1 MFRGRYREALP
12 ALQRSIAVDEK
23 AGNKSLLGPQYVALA
38 ETYLALGQTTQ
49 AVDAARRATG
59 LSEHESVR
67 FPAALVLV
75 EAGRTAEAEKIAVA
89 MENTLQAHMTAY
101 AELVGAAIAVRE
113 ERYGK
118 AVELFRTSLKRRDT
132 WLGRFLLGKLYVKTG
147 RYIEAIAELDT
158 CLKRYGEA
166 ADVFFYDFSTAHYLP
181 PLYYYLARAQAALGV
196 ANAKENYE
204 RYLALRSDALPPDP
218 LVAEVRKRLG
228 N

>member
-1 MFRGRYREALP
+1 M
-12 ALQRSIAVDEK
+12 LQHSIALDEK
-23 AGNKSLLGPQYVALA
+23 AANTNLLGPQYVALA
-38 ETYLALGQTTQ
+38 ETYVALGQTTQ
-49 AVDAARRATG
+49 SVGAARKAAS

-75 EAGRTAEAEKIAVA
+75 EAGRNAEAEKIALS

-101 AELVGAAIAVRE
+101 AELVGAAIAMRE
-113 ERYGK
+113 ERHGR
-118 AVELFRTSLKRRDT
+118 AVELIRTSLKRRDT
-132 WLGRFLLGKLYVKTG
+132 WLGRFLLGKLYVQTE

-158 CLKRYGEA
+158 CMKRYGEA
-166 ADVFFYDFSTAHYLP
+166 ADVFFYDFPTAHYLP

-218 LVAEVRKRLG
+218 LVVEVRKRLG